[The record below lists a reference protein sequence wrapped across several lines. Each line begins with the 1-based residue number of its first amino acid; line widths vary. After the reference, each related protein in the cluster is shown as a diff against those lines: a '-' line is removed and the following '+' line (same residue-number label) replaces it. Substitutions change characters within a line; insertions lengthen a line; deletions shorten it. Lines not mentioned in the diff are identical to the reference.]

1 MFKMNLGEPTQ
12 LVTPTLDGPV
22 LTVLAHAGEELTAGM
37 VATRCQ
43 RGSEAGIRNVLARL
57 AAQGIVSTKT
67 AGNAV
72 LYALNRDH
80 VGAASVAALADLR
93 LVLWRQLG
101 EAIANWPLP
110 AVSACV
116 FGSAARGD
124 GDEASDLDVLVVR
137 PDDVAVDHE
146 VWAEQ
151 LSTLSRA
158 GTRWSGNAVQLT
170 EFSEAELRDAVFRRE
185 PLITELGRDAIDL
198 AGRPIRE
205 YLGAET

>member
-1 MFKMNLGEPTQ
+1 MNLGEPTQ

-22 LTVLAHAGEELTAGM
+22 LTVLAHAGEDLTAGM
-37 VATRCQ
+37 VAARCR
-43 RGSEAGIRNVLARL
+43 RGSEAGVRNVLARL
-57 AAQGIVSTKT
+57 AAQGIVSTRR

-80 VGAASVAALADLR
+80 VGAGPVVALADLR

-101 EAIANWPLP
+101 EAIAAWSPS

-124 GDEASDLDVLVVR
+124 GDDASDLDILIVR
-137 PDDVAVDHE
+137 PDDVALDDE

-158 GTRWSGNAVQLT
+158 GTRWSGNTVQLT
-170 EFSEAELRDAVFRRE
+170 EFSETELRDAVVRRE
-185 PLITELGRDAIDL
+185 PLITELRSDAIDL

-205 YLGAET
+205 CLGAEK